1 MYDTCFC
8 LMDYY
13 SEDYVE
19 NSRSMNYG
27 QNESMPPLIW
37 SYVNDEAVV
46 YVANG
51 SFMTGEMASGIVN
64 L

>member
-1 MYDTCFC
+1 
-8 LMDYY
+8 MDYY